1 MNQEPVA
8 RRRREF
14 LFGTVAAFTAPA
26 LVSSWAMAPD
36 GPIVET
42 ANGKLRGARQDG
54 IVSFKGVQYAA
65 DTGGRNRFM
74 APQPVASWAGVRDA
88 LQFGDRCPQPVRGNP
103 PASTG
108 NQPGSSENCC
118 VLNVYTPGLDPAARR
133 PVMLF
138 IHGGGFSSGSGDPP
152 ALDGTNL
159 AKFGDVVVLSVN
171 HRLNVFGYTGLGHL
185 DPDFADAANVGQ
197 LDLIAALR
205 WVKENIHAFGGDPQR
220 VTLFGES
227 GGGAKI
233 ATLSV
238 MPAAKGLFLRTIN
251 MSGPG
256 GFFLKPSATAER
268 VTNEQLKAL
277 GIERG
282 NLRKL
287 QEIPAEQLLAAHVKT
302 LASLKADQFRP
313 TIDGRHIFHAPM
325 STEGAAM
332 QASLPGIIS
341 STATEAMPWLLRDR
355 RHLQVTAEQV
365 KAKIQAQFGLDE
377 AKAAAALAGY
387 QHDDANRSAW
397 DILVAITSDAMIRTP
412 MRRAA
417 EARARAGAEP
427 VYLCD
432 FVWKSPVD
440 GGIWGG
446 PHAVDIP
453 FAFGNLEAHRLTA
466 GTGPGAIEA
475 SRNLMSAYVAFARS
489 GSPNNPRMPQWK
501 PYELAARPSM
511 VIDESCQ
518 LVNDYRSGD
527 RRASDL
533 FPLQETFQ
541 VTNGPLVNYPT

>member
-1 MNQEPVA
+1 ME

-14 LFGTVAAFTAPA
+14 LLGSAAAFAMPA
-26 LVSSWAMAPD
+26 LIPSAWAMAAD
-36 GPIVET
+36 GPVVET
-42 ANGKLRGARQDG
+42 ANGKLRGARQNG
-54 IVSFKGVQYAA
+54 VVTFKGVQYAA
-65 DTGGRNRFM
+65 DTGGKNRFM
-74 APQPVASWAGVRDA
+74 APQPVAKWAGVRDA
-88 LQFGDRCPQPVRGNP
+88 LQFGDRCPQPGNAARTGNE
-103 PASTG
+103 PASG
-108 NQPGSSENCC
+108 ENCC
-118 VLNVYTPGLDPAARR
+118 VLNIYTAGPDPAARR

-138 IHGGGFSSGSGDPP
+138 IHGGGFSRGSSDPP
-152 ALDGTNL
+152 ELDGSNL
-159 AKFGDVVVLSVN
+159 AKFGDVVVVTLN

-185 DPDFADAANVGQ
+185 DPDFADSANVGQ

-205 WVKENIHAFGGDPQR
+205 WVQENIRDFGGDAQR
-220 VTLFGES
+220 VMLFGES
-227 GGGAKI
+227 GGGSKI
-233 ATLSV
+233 STLSL
-238 MPAAKGLFLRTIN
+238 MPAAKGLYHRTII

-256 GFFLKPSATAER
+256 GLFLKPSATVER
-268 VTNEQLKAL
+268 VTNEQLKSL
-277 GIERG
+277 GIDRS

-287 QEIPAEQLLAAHVKT
+287 QEIPAEQLLAAHLKT

-313 TIDGRHIFHAPM
+313 TIDGRHIFHAPL

-332 QASLPGIIS
+332 QASLPRIIS

-387 QHDDANRSAW
+387 QHEDAKRSAW

-412 MRRAA
+412 LRRAA
-417 EARARAGAEP
+417 EAWAKAGREP

-432 FVWKSPVD
+432 FVWRSPVE

-453 FAFGNLEAHRLTA
+453 LAFGNLDAHRLTA
-466 GTGPGAIEA
+466 GTGPGAVEA

-489 GSPNNPRMPQWK
+489 GSPDNPRMPQWK
-501 PYELAARPSM
+501 PYDLATRPSM

-541 VTNGPLVNYPT
+541 VTNGPLVTYSA